1 MSIHFYNYP
10 GITKPAGLIALE
22 KLENLFGMR
31 FSLFNGIPL
40 LDHVAFRP
48 DHHSRANR
56 PLHFLAVH
64 HFFAEG
70 AVLFHDFARRVGE
83 QEIRQI
89 ELGGKLIM
97 RIKAVLAYA
106 QHDCIGFLKL
116 WIELAEPASFLG
128 SARRAVLRI
137 EKHNHGLAFEL
148 VQGMIVPIIARQAER
163 RRLLAFE
170 ILHYFPPFAM
180 SIS

>member
-1 MSIHFYNYP
+1 MRL
-10 GITKPAGLIALE
+10 GLLHRRPMLDHIAL
-22 KLENLFGMR
+22 G
-31 FSLFNGIPL
+31 
-40 LDHVAFRP
+40 P
-48 DHHSRANR
+48 DHHGRANR
-56 PLHFLAVH
+56 ALYLFAVH

-70 AVLFHDFARRVGE
+70 AVFLHDFALRVGE

-97 RIKAVLAYA
+97 RIETVLAYA
-106 QHDCIGFLKL
+106 QHDRIGFLKL
-116 WIELAEPASFLG
+116 WIELTEPASFLG

-137 EKHNHGLAFEL
+137 EKHDHGLAFEL
-148 VQGMIVPIIARQAER
+148 VQGMIVPIIACQGER